1 MSYDTVTENVI
12 PQSNFKRYD
21 RAMKRRHELATDII
35 DAALEFVNADGE
47 MEYMHIKTKIL
58 SEEAVDNLIN
68 KCMAYK
74 KNLGW

>member
-1 MSYDTVTENVI
+1 MN
-12 PQSNFKRYD
+12 
-21 RAMKRRHELATDII
+21 RRHELATDII

-74 KNLGW
+74 KNLGWS